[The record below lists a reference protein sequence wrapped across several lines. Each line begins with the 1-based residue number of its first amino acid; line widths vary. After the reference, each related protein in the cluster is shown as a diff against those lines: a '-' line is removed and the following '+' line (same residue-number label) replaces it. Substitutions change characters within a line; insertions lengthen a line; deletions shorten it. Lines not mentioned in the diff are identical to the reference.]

1 MLYLRE
7 ALRSC
12 TAVSTGTVTQLPGSV
27 PVTGVSPVS
36 ASATLIAQAASAF
49 CEREFRAPTAMAV
62 QGPASVLCL
71 GCSVSD
77 TDLAIDGD
85 ATTEATI
92 SIPLALL
99 TGASISFDVSDVS
112 NPLTVGKP
120 AGFTISRSA
129 DILSA
134 ELLSSLSLSTL
145 DRKSTRLN

>member
-1 MLYLRE
+1 MRISDWSSDVCSSDL
-7 ALRSC
+7 
-12 TAVSTGTVTQLPGSV
+12 
-27 PVTGVSPVS
+27 
-36 ASATLIAQAASAF
+36 
-49 CEREFRAPTAMAV
+49 REFRAPTAMAV

-145 DRKSTRLN
+145 TCDVNRAEEHTSELQSLMRTSYAVFFLK